1 MDEAFGAV
9 AADTNIEGTIDLTG
23 QMNAG
28 YAVHEMSLKVNTA
41 TATATATN
49 NSKNNLP
56 NLVVN

>member
-28 YAVHEMSLKVNTA
+28 YAVHEMSLKVNT
-41 TATATATN
+41 TATNNN

>member
-41 TATATATN
+41 TATTTN
-49 NSKNNLP
+49 NSKNNFP
-56 NLVVN
+56 NS

>member
-41 TATATATN
+41 TATTN
-49 NSKNNLP
+49 DNCKNNLP

>member
-28 YAVHEMSLKVNTA
+28 YAVHEMSLKVNA
-41 TATATATN
+41 TTVLIIAKFAIYRIW
-49 NSKNNLP
+49 
-56 NLVVN
+56 

>member
-28 YAVHEMSLKVNTA
+28 YAVHEMSLKVNT
-41 TATATATN
+41 
-49 NSKNNLP
+49 
-56 NLVVN
+56 VVIAKIIYRIW

>member
-28 YAVHEMSLKVNTA
+28 YAVHEMSLKVNTV
-41 TATATATN
+41 TTTNN